1 MTYDNFTVK
10 AQEAILK
17 AQQVAAGYNQQVV
30 ENAHLLK
37 GILETDPNVSEF
49 LLNKVGINIPRLK
62 RELDEQIKSVPKV
75 SGGDDK
81 QYLANETNQTL
92 QNAKKKLKDS
102 PLEGD
107 ANTFVFP
114 SLDAG
119 NIGYKLAQR
128 LGNFE
133 AVGPVLQGLNKPVND
148 LSRGCSEEDVYKLAM
163 ITASQA
169 L

>member
-92 QNAKKKLKDS
+92 QNAKKKLKDFGDEYIS
-102 PLEGD
+102 LE
-107 ANTFVFP
+107 
-114 SLDAG
+114 L
-119 NIGYKLAQR
+119 ILY
-128 LGNFE
+128 
-133 AVGPVLQGLNKPVND
+133 
-148 LSRGCSEEDVYKLAM
+148 
-163 ITASQA
+163 
-169 L
+169 